1 MSVTQNRSAGNPAG
15 WPADW
20 PLVLLTTVTFKN
32 VGAKSKVRLTMVPVD
47 ATDAEIAC
55 FAGAMAG
62 MAKGW
67 GSGFSIM
74 EEMFAELQAEN
85 K

>member
-1 MSVTQNRSAGNPAG
+1 
-15 WPADW
+15 
-20 PLVLLTTVTFKN
+20 VTFEN
-32 VGAKSKVRLTMVPVD
+32 VAAKTKVRLTVVPVD

-67 GSGFSIM
+67 GGGFSIM
-74 EEMFAELQAEN
+74 EEMIAELQAEN